1 MILLAAFCDAS
12 LKNLVEFDLLR
23 DLVKQVLDSLMAWPS
38 SELAQKYV
46 KVLKAMAMK
55 ADLYEQPKLRNG
67 QQS

>member
-12 LKNLVEFDLLR
+12 LKHLIRFDLLG
-23 DLVKQVLDSLMAWPS
+23 DLVEQALDSLIAWPS
-38 SELAQKYV
+38 SELGQKYV

-55 ADLYEQPKLRNG
+55 AGFYEQPQLRNG